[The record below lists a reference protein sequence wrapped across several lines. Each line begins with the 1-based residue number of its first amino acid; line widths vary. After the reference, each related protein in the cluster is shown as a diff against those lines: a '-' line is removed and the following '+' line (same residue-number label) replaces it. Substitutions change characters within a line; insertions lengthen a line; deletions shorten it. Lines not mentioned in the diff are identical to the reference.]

1 MHNLIIA
8 RSSHQQSIQPLRHL
22 RASVKLLTLSGNFIC
37 INKLLA
43 LSGYGKWCMGIYL
56 KFENLNP
63 MSELNCA

>member
-8 RSSHQQSIQPLRHL
+8 RSSQQESIQPLRRL
-22 RASVKLLTLSGNFIC
+22 RASVKLRILSANFIC

-43 LSGYGKWCMGIYL
+43 LSGYGKLCMEIYL
-56 KFENLNP
+56 KFANLNP